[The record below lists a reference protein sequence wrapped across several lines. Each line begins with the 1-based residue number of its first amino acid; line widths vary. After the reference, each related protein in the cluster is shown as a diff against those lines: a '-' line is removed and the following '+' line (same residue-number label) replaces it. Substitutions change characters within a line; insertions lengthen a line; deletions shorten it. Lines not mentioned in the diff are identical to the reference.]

1 MDIDKISTYLKT
13 LKDLKAAKTKI
24 HVAESSIISLV
35 VAEYGEEVLSAIH
48 SIAEYDKVTA
58 LRMYRDFSKCTLREA
73 KEYIDS
79 IL

>member
-1 MDIDKISTYLKT
+1 MDMDKVSTYLKT

-24 HVAESSIISLV
+24 HIAEDSIISLL
-35 VAEYGEEVLSAIH
+35 VAEYGEDVLSAIH
-48 SIAEYDKVTA
+48 SIAEYDMITA
-58 LRMYRDFSKCTLREA
+58 VRMYRDSRNCTLMEA